1 MAEEKKEEKKEKK
14 PLNVAL
20 ILKVV
25 MITLNV
31 GVLSGGSYLV
41 FAATIGW
48 NKPSITEELEMDKL
62 QVKLK
67 EDAPPLIYT
76 MDKFTV
82 NLDGEPKRAIQVE
95 VNLQMLSE
103 EGFEEVMAPDRIARA
118 RDKILRILNEK
129 DFSELETL
137 QGKLFLK
144 DRIAMEVNS
153 VLSRGVV
160 KDVFFSNFV
169 IQ

>member
-1 MAEEKKEEKKEKK
+1 VAEEKKEDGKAKK

-20 ILKVV
+20 IIKGL
-25 MITLNV
+25 MIFLNV
-31 GVLSGGSYLV
+31 SVLLGGSYLV
-41 FAATIGW
+41 YAATLGW
-48 NKPSITEELEMDKL
+48 SKPSITEELEIEKL
-62 QVKLK
+62 KVKLR
-67 EDAPPLIYT
+67 EDSPPLIYT

-95 VNLQMLSE
+95 VNLQMLSA

-153 VLSRGVV
+153 VLNRGVV